1 MRVSQHPQTARSD
14 NDSIRQANARIRVSR
29 KLSASEARREPA
41 RADNERIRCRDI
53 SYHWPMVIEELTPND
68 ASDAIGLWEMVG
80 LIRPWNGPDVDFSRA
95 LHGTTSTV
103 LGARET
109 DGLVGTAM
117 VGWDGHRGWVY
128 YLAVAPS
135 RQRQGIGAQLMT
147 AAENWLRAQGAAK
160 VQLMVRDTNDEAR
173 HFYERRGYEDASV
186 TVMARWLTSPS
197 G

>member
-1 MRVSQHPQTARSD
+1 
-14 NDSIRQANARIRVSR
+14 
-29 KLSASEARREPA
+29 
-41 RADNERIRCRDI
+41 
-53 SYHWPMVIEELTPND
+53 MVIEELTPND
-68 ASDAIGLWEMVG
+68 ASDAIALWEMVG
-80 LIRPWNGPDVDFSRA
+80 LIRPWNDPDVDFSRA

-147 AAENWLRAQGAAK
+147 AAENWLRAEGAAK

-173 HFYERRGYEDASV
+173 HFYERRGYEDSSV

-197 G
+197 GQGICCQSLVAIADAVHPWVN